1 MRDRQLSP
9 GVRPVSVDAD
19 GVTLSGLM
27 SEPADGS
34 ARAVIVALHGAGMSA
49 GYFDGQ
55 AHPDVS
61 LLALGARLGYMVLA
75 LDRPGYGASSGCFPL
90 GQGLTAQAATVRSA
104 VAAFTARHAPGA
116 GTLLLGHSFGSKVA
130 FAVAGDS
137 AVRELLGVDVSGCGR
152 RLAVD
157 PGSADRD
164 AGLGLRQLNWGPLG
178 LYPVETFQAGRTAVA
193 PMPECEVGAVE
204 DWTRLSAVLLPRVR
218 VPVRLTFAEHGGWWR
233 HDDDAIA
240 DLTARLS
247 AAPRI
252 VVDRLPH
259 AGHNISLG
267 WTARAYHLKALAFV
281 EECVAHAR
289 HIAPGDCA
297 GERLAEVARAAATT
311 MSTRTARRSMRR
323 SQQTRF
329 AAGISALFS
338 NIPRLP
344 RPRNA
349 LSNGL
354 GSPAW

>member
-1 MRDRQLSP
+1 MVQADARTPDVSQVRDRQLSP

-34 ARAVIVALHGAGMSA
+34 ARAVIVALHGGGMNA

-61 LLALGARLGYMVLA
+61 LLALGARLGYTVLA
-75 LDRPGYGASSGCFPL
+75 LDRPGYGASLDRFPL
-90 GQGLTAQAATVRSA
+90 GQGLTAQAATVRAA

-116 GTLLLGHSFGSKVA
+116 GTLLLGPSFGAKVA
-130 FAVAGDS
+130 FAVAADS

-152 RLAVD
+152 RLAVKVN

-164 AGLGLRQLNWGPLG
+164 AGRRLRQLNWGPLG
-178 LYPVETFQAGRTAVA
+178 LYPVETFQASRTAVA
-193 PMPECEVGAVE
+193 PMPEREIGTIE
-204 DWTRLSAVLLPRVR
+204 GWTRLSAALLPHVR
-218 VPVRLTFAEHGGWWR
+218 VPVRLTFADHEAWWR
-233 HDDDAIA
+233 HDDDAIT

-267 WTARAYHLKALAFV
+267 WTARAYHLKALAFA

-289 HIAPGDCA
+289 
-297 GERLAEVARAAATT
+297 
-311 MSTRTARRSMRR
+311 RTAHG
-323 SQQTRF
+323 TR
-329 AAGISALFS
+329 
-338 NIPRLP
+338 
-344 RPRNA
+344 
-349 LSNGL
+349 
-354 GSPAW
+354 